1 MEGETAVPGTATDKG
16 DPGEGGGE
24 GEARGRVED
33 IAVESRREGEAST
46 SCLAR

>member
-16 DPGEGGGE
+16 DPGEGE
-24 GEARGRVED
+24 GEAVGRVED
-33 IAVESRREGEAST
+33 IAVENSREGEAST